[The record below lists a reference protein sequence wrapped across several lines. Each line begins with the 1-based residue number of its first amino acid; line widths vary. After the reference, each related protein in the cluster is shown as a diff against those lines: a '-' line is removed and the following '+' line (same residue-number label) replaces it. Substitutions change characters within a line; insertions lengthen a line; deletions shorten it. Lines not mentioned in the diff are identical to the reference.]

1 MTLNTAG
8 KNAILDGGIAAIT
21 NLSLHTDAYAAGGG
35 SSANEATGGSPAYAR
50 QAPSWAAA
58 SGGAAALSG
67 TEVFNVPA
75 GTYRRVGL
83 WAGATYAGD
92 ADITDETFAGQG
104 TYTVTAGTVT
114 ISG

>member
-1 MTLNTAG
+1 MTLNAAG
-8 KNAILDGGIAAIT
+8 KNAVLDSGLGAIT

-35 SSANEATGGSPAYAR
+35 ASANEASGGSPAYAR
-50 QAPSWAAA
+50 KAPTWAAA
-58 SGGAAALSG
+58 SAGAKALSG
-67 TEVFNVPA
+67 SVTFDVPA

-104 TYTVTAGTVT
+104 QYTLTAGSLT
-114 ISG
+114 ITG

>member
-1 MTLNTAG
+1 MTLNAAG
-8 KNAILDGGIAAIT
+8 KNAVLDGGIAAIT
-21 NLSLHTDAYAAGGG
+21 QISLHTDAYAAGGG
-35 SSANEATGGSPAYAR
+35 SSANEATGGSPAYSR
-50 QAPSWAAA
+50 QTVAWAAA
-58 SGGAAALSG
+58 SGGAVALAGSA
-67 TEVFNVPA
+67 VFNVPA

-104 TYTVTAGTVT
+104 TYTVTAGTIT